1 MKLIGIIL
9 NCFLV
14 FSFLVVF
21 SGTVSGQERM
31 GNESLALEY
40 FNQGDFE
47 KALPLFA
54 QLIRNNPDDAMYN
67 YYYGVS
73 LVKNNIFETAAKE
86 TLLNAIVDKTPVNAN
101 FYIGN
106 YFHALE
112 NWQEALD
119 FYERYDGMGNRQER
133 KALQLDYYVDLCKK
147 KVNPFEV
154 KTASNQRAIF
164 TDTIKKITVQP
175 DEMNFLIPEELKK
188 VWFNLQINDVL
199 VYHTMD
205 DFRSEAGKVLFTKA
219 WVLTGQNDSIVSV
232 TDSLRNEHEKTVR
245 VSTRLELVQQIVE
258 KEQTSY
264 QLLRDREK
272 LLEQARAKESS
283 WWEKAGTAAVNEF
296 KIELQKKE
304 EARNAML
311 QQVVKTEEAK
321 VLTVVNEV
329 PPQAEYINAP
339 TVPAQVV
346 KVSDSA
352 EKIVYKVQIGSFK
365 NGVQTQTF
373 KNLYTKLSKL
383 RKIDQYTDE
392 KKYEIF
398 TVGSFNNYRDVQVL
412 KDQLILEGAKGA
424 FILAFKDG
432 VKIPVKDALKLT
444 GEE

>member
-9 NCFLV
+9 NYFLV
-14 FSFLVVF
+14 FSFLAGF
-21 SGTVSGQERM
+21 SGPVSGQERM

-86 TLLNAIVDKTPVNAN
+86 TLLNAVVDKTPANAN
-101 FYIGN
+101 FYMGN
-106 YFHALE
+106 YFHALGD
-112 NWQEALD
+112 WQEALD
-119 FYERYDGMGNRQER
+119 FYERYEGLGSRQER
-133 KALQLDYYVDLCKK
+133 KALQLDYYVDLCKE

-154 KTASNQRAIF
+154 KTASNQRTIF
-164 TDTIKKITVQP
+164 TDTIKKISVQP
-175 DEMNFLIPEELKK
+175 DEKNFEIPEELKRA
-188 VWFNLQINDVL
+188 WFNLQINDVL

-232 TDSLRNEHEKTVR
+232 TDSLRNEHEKTVS
-245 VSTRLELVQQIVE
+245 VSTRLELVQQIVD
-258 KEQTSY
+258 KEQKSY

-272 LLEQARAKESS
+272 LLEQARTKESS

-296 KIELQKKE
+296 KIVLQKKE
-304 EARNAML
+304 EERNLMMK
-311 QQVVKTEEAK
+311 QVVKSDEDKTPTVAK
-321 VLTVVNEV
+321 EV
-329 PPQAEYINAP
+329 SSQPEYIDAP
-339 TVPAQVV
+339 PVLKQEVTA
-346 KVSDSA
+346 SNLA

-373 KNLYTKLSKL
+373 KNLYAKLSKL

-392 KKYEIF
+392 KKYEVF
-398 TVGSFNNYRDVQVL
+398 TVGSFGNYKDVKVL
-412 KDQLILEGAKGA
+412 KDQLVLEGAKGA
-424 FILAFKDG
+424 FIVAFKDG
-432 VKIPVKDALKLT
+432 AKTPVKDALKMT
-444 GEE
+444 GE